1 MKTLRLFMLVA
12 VVATVAMA
20 ADSPSVAGKWAV
32 SASVAG
38 YDVSSQCTFT
48 QNAAELTGSCSS
60 DAGTFDVRGKVD
72 GNKVTWNYQSSYNGG
87 PLTFVYDGA
96 IDASPKITGTV
107 NIPEYNVDGNF
118 TATPAK

>member
-1 MKTLRLFMLVA
+1 MT
-12 VVATVAMA
+12 
-20 ADSPSVAGKWAV
+20 GKWDV

-38 YDVSSQCTFT
+38 YGVSSQCSFT

-60 DAGTFDVRGKVD
+60 DAGTFDVKGKVD
-72 GNKVTWNYQSSYNGG
+72 GNKVTWNYQSSYNGA

-96 IDASPKITGTV
+96 IDGTSKITGTV
-107 NIPEYNVDGNF
+107 NIPEYSVDGNF